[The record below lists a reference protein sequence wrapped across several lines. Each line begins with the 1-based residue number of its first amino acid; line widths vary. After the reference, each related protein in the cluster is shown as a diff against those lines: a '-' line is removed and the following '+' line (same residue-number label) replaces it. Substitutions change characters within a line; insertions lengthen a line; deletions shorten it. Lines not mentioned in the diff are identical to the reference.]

1 MADYIIACKNR
12 QVYYFLQKDANNM
25 SDNPVA
31 IITGGSRGVGAAAAK
46 MLSDNGW
53 NVMITCSS
61 SINEA
66 KTVAKNCSN
75 EASEV
80 YAFQAD
86 VSNNDD
92 CLATINKALEKWN
105 RIDALVNNAGTTKF
119 VWDHSDLN
127 SLDADD
133 FQNIYSVNVIGP
145 FQMVKAS
152 KKYLLKS
159 KNPCVVNVSSI
170 GGTKGI
176 GSSLAYAS
184 SKGAL
189 NTMTLSM
196 ARNLGPIRV
205 NAVCP
210 GFIEGEW
217 LRKGMGSEMFEAVK
231 LRVKTTTP
239 LKKTCTPESVAEV
252 IISLIEKSELV
263 TGQLVTVDGGASLNL

>member
-1 MADYIIACKNR
+1 
-12 QVYYFLQKDANNM
+12 M

-31 IITGGSRGVGAAAAK
+31 IVTGGSRGVGAATAK
-46 MLSDNGW
+46 MLYKNGW
-53 NVMITCSS
+53 NVIITCSS
-61 SINEA
+61 SIEEA
-66 KTVAKNCSN
+66 EKVAKECSN
-75 EASEV
+75 ETAQ
-80 YAFQAD
+80 AIALQAD
-86 VSNNDD
+86 VSNDLD
-92 CLATINKALEKWN
+92 CKATINKAIEKWN
-105 RIDALVNNAGTTKF
+105 RIDALINNAGTTKF

-127 SLDADD
+127 SLDAED
-133 FQNIYSVNVIGP
+133 FQHIYAVNVVGP

-152 KKYLLKS
+152 KEHLLKS
-159 KNPCVVNVSSI
+159 ANPCVVNVSSI
-170 GGTKGI
+170 GGIKGI

-189 NTMTLSM
+189 NSMTLSM

-217 LRKGMGSEMFEAVK
+217 LKKGMGPEMYEAVK
-231 LRVKTTTP
+231 LRVQTTTP

-252 IISLIEKSELV
+252 IVNLIETSELM

>member
-1 MADYIIACKNR
+1 
-12 QVYYFLQKDANNM
+12 M

-31 IITGGSRGVGAAAAK
+31 IVTGGSRGVGAATAK
-46 MLSDNGW
+46 MLYKNGW
-53 NVMITCSS
+53 NVIITCSS
-61 SINEA
+61 SIEEA
-66 KTVAKNCSN
+66 EKVAKECSN
-75 EASEV
+75 ETAQV
-80 YAFQAD
+80 IALQAD
-86 VSNNDD
+86 VSNDLD
-92 CLATINKALEKWN
+92 CKATINKAIEKWN
-105 RIDALVNNAGTTKF
+105 RIDALINNAGTTKF

-127 SLDADD
+127 SLDAED
-133 FQNIYSVNVIGP
+133 FQHIYAVNVVGP

-152 KKYLLKS
+152 KEHLLKS
-159 KNPCVVNVSSI
+159 ANPCVVNVSSI
-170 GGTKGI
+170 GGIKGI

-189 NTMTLSM
+189 NSMTLSM

-217 LRKGMGSEMFEAVK
+217 LKKGMGHEMYEAVK
-231 LRVKTTTP
+231 LRVQTTTP

-252 IISLIEKSELV
+252 IVNLIETSELM

>member
-1 MADYIIACKNR
+1 
-12 QVYYFLQKDANNM
+12 M

-31 IITGGSRGVGAAAAK
+31 IVTGGSRGVGAATAK
-46 MLSDNGW
+46 MLYKNGW
-53 NVMITCSS
+53 NVIITCSS
-61 SINEA
+61 SIEEA
-66 KTVAKNCSN
+66 EKVAKECSN
-75 EASEV
+75 ETAQV
-80 YAFQAD
+80 IALQAD
-86 VSNNDD
+86 VSNDLD
-92 CLATINKALEKWN
+92 CKATIKKAIEKWN
-105 RIDALVNNAGTTKF
+105 RIDALINNAGTTKF

-127 SLDADD
+127 SLDAED
-133 FQNIYSVNVIGP
+133 FQHIYAVNVVGP

-152 KKYLLKS
+152 KEHLLKS
-159 KNPCVVNVSSI
+159 ANPCVVNVSSI
-170 GGTKGI
+170 GGIKGI

-189 NTMTLSM
+189 NSMTLSM

-217 LRKGMGSEMFEAVK
+217 LKKGMGPEMYEAVK
-231 LRVKTTTP
+231 LRVQTTTP

-252 IISLIEKSELV
+252 IVNLIETSELM

>member
-1 MADYIIACKNR
+1 
-12 QVYYFLQKDANNM
+12 M

-31 IITGGSRGVGAAAAK
+31 IVTGGSRGVGAATAK
-46 MLSDNGW
+46 MLSKNGW
-53 NVMITCSS
+53 NVIITCSS
-61 SINEA
+61 SIEEA
-66 KTVAKNCSN
+66 EKVAKECSN
-75 EASEV
+75 ETAQV
-80 YAFQAD
+80 IALQAD
-86 VSNNDD
+86 VSNDLD
-92 CLATINKALEKWN
+92 CKATINKAIEKWN
-105 RIDALVNNAGTTKF
+105 RIDALINNAGTTKF

-127 SLDADD
+127 SLDAAD
-133 FQNIYSVNVIGP
+133 FQHIYAVNVVGP

-152 KKYLLKS
+152 KEYLLKS
-159 KNPCVVNVSSI
+159 ANPCVVNVSSI
-170 GGTKGI
+170 GGIKGI

-189 NTMTLSM
+189 NSMTLSM

-217 LRKGMGSEMFEAVK
+217 LKKGMGPEMYEAVK
-231 LRVKTTTP
+231 LRVQTTTP

-252 IISLIEKSELV
+252 IVNLIETSELM

>member
-1 MADYIIACKNR
+1 
-12 QVYYFLQKDANNM
+12 M

-31 IITGGSRGVGAAAAK
+31 IVTGGSRGVGAATAK
-46 MLSDNGW
+46 MLSKNGW
-53 NVMITCSS
+53 NVIITCSS
-61 SINEA
+61 SIEEA
-66 KTVAKNCSN
+66 EKVAKECSN
-75 EASEV
+75 ETAQV
-80 YAFQAD
+80 IALQAD
-86 VSNNDD
+86 VSNDLD
-92 CLATINKALEKWN
+92 CKATINKAIEKWN
-105 RIDALVNNAGTTKF
+105 RIDALINNAGTTKF

-127 SLDADD
+127 SLDAAD
-133 FQNIYSVNVIGP
+133 FQHIYAVNVVGP

-152 KKYLLKS
+152 KEHLLKS
-159 KNPCVVNVSSI
+159 ANPCVVNVSSI
-170 GGTKGI
+170 GGIKGI

-189 NTMTLSM
+189 NSMTLSM

-217 LRKGMGSEMFEAVK
+217 LKKGMGPKMYEAVK
-231 LRVKTTTP
+231 LRVQTTTP

-252 IISLIEKSELV
+252 IVNLIETSELM

>member
-1 MADYIIACKNR
+1 
-12 QVYYFLQKDANNM
+12 M

-31 IITGGSRGVGAAAAK
+31 IVTGGSRGVGAATAK
-46 MLSDNGW
+46 MLSKNGW
-53 NVMITCSS
+53 NVIITCSS
-61 SINEA
+61 SIEEA
-66 KTVAKNCSN
+66 EKVAKECSN
-75 EASEV
+75 ETAQV
-80 YAFQAD
+80 IALQAD
-86 VSNNDD
+86 VSNDLD
-92 CLATINKALEKWN
+92 CKATINKAIEKWN
-105 RIDALVNNAGTTKF
+105 RIDALINNAGTTKF

-127 SLDADD
+127 SLDAED
-133 FQNIYSVNVIGP
+133 FQHIYAVNVVGP

-152 KKYLLKS
+152 KEYLLKS
-159 KNPCVVNVSSI
+159 ANPCVVNVSSI
-170 GGTKGI
+170 GGIKGI

-189 NTMTLSM
+189 NSMTLSM

-217 LRKGMGSEMFEAVK
+217 LKKGMGHEMYEAVK
-231 LRVKTTTP
+231 LRVQTTTP

-252 IISLIEKSELV
+252 IVNLIETSELM

>member
-1 MADYIIACKNR
+1 
-12 QVYYFLQKDANNM
+12 M

-31 IITGGSRGVGAAAAK
+31 IVTGGSRGVGAASAK
-46 MLSDNGW
+46 MLSKNGW
-53 NVMITCSS
+53 NVIITCSS
-61 SINEA
+61 SIEEA
-66 KTVAKNCSN
+66 EKVAKECSN
-75 EASEV
+75 ETAQV
-80 YAFQAD
+80 IALQAD
-86 VSNNDD
+86 VSNDLD
-92 CLATINKALEKWN
+92 CKATINKAIEKWN
-105 RIDALVNNAGTTKF
+105 RIDALINNAGTTKF

-127 SLDADD
+127 SLDAED
-133 FQNIYSVNVIGP
+133 FQHIYAVNVVGP

-152 KKYLLKS
+152 KEYLLKS
-159 KNPCVVNVSSI
+159 ANPCVVNVSSI
-170 GGTKGI
+170 GGIKGI

-189 NTMTLSM
+189 NSMTLSM

-217 LRKGMGSEMFEAVK
+217 LKKGMGPEMYEAVK
-231 LRVKTTTP
+231 LRVQTTTP

-252 IISLIEKSELV
+252 IVNLIETSELM